1 MKNLIILNNRYFLS
15 TAMLIFILL
24 LIDDTT
30 FYKLYKMKQ
39 ELHSLEIENI
49 KKEKEI
55 IQIKEKTKQL
65 TTNKF
70 ALEKFAREH
79 YLMKKNDEVIYVFDD
94 LWNSSDFK

>member
-1 MKNLIILNNRYFLS
+1 MKNLITLNNRYLLS
-15 TAMLIFILL
+15 TAMLVFVLL
-24 LIDDTT
+24 IIDDTT

-39 ELHSLEIENI
+39 ELHSLELENI
-49 KKEKEI
+49 KKQKEI

-94 LWNSSDFK
+94 L

>member
-39 ELHSLEIENI
+39 ELHSLELENI

-79 YLMKKNDEVIYVFDD
+79 YLMKKNDEVIYVFDE
-94 LWNSSDFK
+94 L

>member
-1 MKNLIILNNRYFLS
+1 VKNLIILNNRYFLS

-39 ELHSLEIENI
+39 ELHSLELENN

-79 YLMKKNDEVIYVFDD
+79 YLMKKNDEVIYVFDN
-94 LWNSSDFK
+94 L

>member
-1 MKNLIILNNRYFLS
+1 MKNLIALNNRYFLS
-15 TAMLIFILL
+15 SIMLIFVLL

-39 ELHSLEIENI
+39 ELKSLELENL
-49 KKEKEI
+49 KKQKEI

-79 YLMKKNDEVIYVFDD
+79 YLMKKNNEVIYVFDD
-94 LWNSSDFK
+94 L

>member
-1 MKNLIILNNRYFLS
+1 MKNLIILNNKYFLS

-39 ELHSLEIENI
+39 ELHSLELENI

-94 LWNSSDFK
+94 L

>member
-1 MKNLIILNNRYFLS
+1 MLVFVLLI
-15 TAMLIFILL
+15 
-24 LIDDTT
+24 IDDTT

-39 ELHSLEIENI
+39 ELHTLKLENI
-49 KKEKEI
+49 KKQKEI

-94 LWNSSDFK
+94 L

>member
-39 ELHSLEIENI
+39 ELHSLELENI
-49 KKEKEI
+49 KKQKEI
-55 IQIKEKTKQL
+55 IQIKEKTNLL

-94 LWNSSDFK
+94 L

>member
-1 MKNLIILNNRYFLS
+1 MLVFVLLI
-15 TAMLIFILL
+15 
-24 LIDDTT
+24 IDDTT

-39 ELHSLEIENI
+39 ELHSLKLENI
-49 KKEKEI
+49 KKQKEI

-94 LWNSSDFK
+94 L

>member
-1 MKNLIILNNRYFLS
+1 MKKINALKNRYFIS

-39 ELHSLEIENI
+39 ELHFLEIENT
-49 KKEKEI
+49 KKQKEI
-55 IQIKEKTKQL
+55 LQIKEKTKQL

-79 YLMKKNDEVIYVFDD
+79 YLMKKKDEVIYVFDD
-94 LWNSSDFK
+94 L

>member
-1 MKNLIILNNRYFLS
+1 MKNLIIINNRYFLS
-15 TAMLIFILL
+15 TAMLIFVLL

-39 ELHSLEIENI
+39 ELHSLELENI
-49 KKEKEI
+49 KKQKEM

-94 LWNSSDFK
+94 L

>member
-1 MKNLIILNNRYFLS
+1 MNKLIKLNNRYLLS
-15 TAMLIFILL
+15 TAVLLFVLLI
-24 LIDDTT
+24 IDDTT

-39 ELHSLEIENI
+39 ELHSLELENI
-49 KKEKEI
+49 KKQKEI

-94 LWNSSDFK
+94 L

>member
-1 MKNLIILNNRYFLS
+1 VKNLIALNNRYFLS
-15 TAMLIFILL
+15 TTMLIFVLL
-24 LIDDTT
+24 LFEDTT

-39 ELHSLEIENI
+39 ELHSLDLENI
-49 KKEKEI
+49 KKQNEI

-94 LWNSSDFK
+94 L

>member
-39 ELHSLEIENI
+39 ELHSLELENN

-79 YLMKKNDEVIYVFDD
+79 YLMKKNDEVIYVFDN
-94 LWNSSDFK
+94 L

>member
-1 MKNLIILNNRYFLS
+1 
-15 TAMLIFILL
+15 MLIFILL
-24 LIDDTT
+24 IIDDTT

-39 ELHSLEIENI
+39 ELHSLELENI
-49 KKEKEI
+49 KKEREI

-94 LWNSSDFK
+94 L

>member
-1 MKNLIILNNRYFLS
+1 VKNLIVLNNRYFLS
-15 TAMLIFILL
+15 TAMLIFVLL

-49 KKEKEI
+49 KKQKEI

-94 LWNSSDFK
+94 L

>member
-1 MKNLIILNNRYFLS
+1 
-15 TAMLIFILL
+15 MLILILL

-39 ELHSLEIENI
+39 ELHSLELENI

-94 LWNSSDFK
+94 L

>member
-1 MKNLIILNNRYFLS
+1 VNNLIKLNNRYLLS
-15 TAMLIFILL
+15 TAMLVFVLL
-24 LIDDTT
+24 IIDDTT

-39 ELHSLEIENI
+39 ELHSLELENI
-49 KKEKEI
+49 KKQKEI

-94 LWNSSDFK
+94 L

>member
-1 MKNLIILNNRYFLS
+1 MNKLIKLNNRYLLS
-15 TAMLIFILL
+15 TAVLVFVLLI
-24 LIDDTT
+24 IDDTT

-39 ELHSLEIENI
+39 ELHSLKLENI
-49 KKEKEI
+49 KKQKEI

-94 LWNSSDFK
+94 L

>member
-1 MKNLIILNNRYFLS
+1 MILNNRYFLS

-39 ELHSLEIENI
+39 ELKSLELENL
-49 KKEKEI
+49 KKQKEI

-94 LWNSSDFK
+94 L

>member
-1 MKNLIILNNRYFLS
+1 MILNNRYFLS

-39 ELHSLEIENI
+39 ELHYLELENL
-49 KKEKEI
+49 KKQKEI

-94 LWNSSDFK
+94 L